1 MNIKD
6 KFTYRLLHVI
16 SRRMR
21 QLPNLKRSQLANKL
35 GAFAY
40 NRIPVRKKQ
49 AFNNIKKAFP
59 EETDAWIDNVLKGTY
74 RLVSS
79 NILEFLALPKSLESI
94 NFRIDNQHILDEAIE
109 SGKGVI
115 LITAH
120 FGLWELWGSW
130 LGKNGYPI
138 WGIIQRQENAGAD
151 LFFKQL
157 RESYGMNH
165 IYRKSSLDNMY
176 KLFEMN
182 KIVILASD
190 QDAKSKG
197 VFVKFF
203 GHPSSTPK
211 GSAIFHL
218 RTGSPMVFSLAHK
231 EKDGTVVISFSKI
244 ETNSNS
250 SIETITQTYIHM
262 LEEKIRQYPDHYF
275 WFHRKWKTKVKV

>member
-1 MNIKD
+1 
-6 KFTYRLLHVI
+6 
-16 SRRMR
+16 MR

-79 NILEFLALPKSLESI
+79 NILEFLALPKSIESV
-94 NFRIDNQHILDEAIE
+94 NFRIDNQHILDQASAI
-109 SGKGVI
+109 GKGVI

>member
-1 MNIKD
+1 MNLKD
-6 KFTYRLLHVI
+6 KFTYRLLHLI

-35 GAFAY
+35 GAFVY

-59 EETDAWIDNVLKGTY
+59 EETDAWIDNVLERTY

-79 NILEFLALPKSLESI
+79 NILEFLALPKSIESV
-94 NFRIDNQHILDEAIE
+94 NFRIDNQHILDQASAI
-109 SGKGVI
+109 GKGVI

>member
-1 MNIKD
+1 
-6 KFTYRLLHVI
+6 
-16 SRRMR
+16 MR
-21 QLPNLKRSQLANKL
+21 QLPKSKRLQLANKL

-59 EETDAWIDNVLKGTY
+59 NETDAWIDNVLKGTY

-79 NILEFLALPKSLESI
+79 NILEFLALPKSIESI
-94 NFRIDNQHILDEAIE
+94 NFRIDNQHILDQASAI
-109 SGKGVI
+109 GKGVI

-138 WGIIQRQENAGAD
+138 WGIIQRQGNAGAD